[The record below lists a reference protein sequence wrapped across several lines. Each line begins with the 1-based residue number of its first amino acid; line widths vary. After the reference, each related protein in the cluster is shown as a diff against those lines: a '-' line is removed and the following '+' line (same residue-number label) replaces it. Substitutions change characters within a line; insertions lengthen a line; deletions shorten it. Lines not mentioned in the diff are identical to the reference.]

1 MNYISREKFLAQPME
16 VQNSM
21 KEWYKKYFKDGNDL

>member
-16 VQNSM
+16 VQKM
-21 KEWYKKYFKDGNDL
+21 YWKIACRVCLEEI